1 MTSYPIANMTKG
13 ASWSLC
19 SRSAATVPLQY
30 NLQYLPADCRL
41 RSEQTSRQQ
50 LSSAGRRKILLSG
63 LQTARVLLYVRANTT
78 QRVLEDRDTCPSWEA
93 ETYMPW
99 SHLGCST
106 VRCKSREVLLLRDA
120 QHLRSGACYVVC
132 LLTRWSYDMVTGDS
146 RDSRQRRQP
155 SFESDL
161 Y

>member
-1 MTSYPIANMTKG
+1 MWDVQRAICKRKFVPDRHMRRCEQLRRDSIVSLNFPMTSYPIANMTKG

-63 LQTARVLLYVRANTT
+63 EIQRGVGLGQLYPKTSN
-78 QRVLEDRDTCPSWEA
+78 
-93 ETYMPW
+93 
-99 SHLGCST
+99 
-106 VRCKSREVLLLRDA
+106 SRHSL
-120 QHLRSGACYVVC
+120 H
-132 LLTRWSYDMVTGDS
+132 
-146 RDSRQRRQP
+146 
-155 SFESDL
+155 
-161 Y
+161 